1 MARSTIERARDAAGR
16 RAWQDAYASFA
27 KVEAST
33 LTAADLEA
41 MADTA
46 WWLSRFD
53 ESTQARQ
60 RAYAAYSGAGDDEGA
75 ARTAARVAIEH
86 YVRQRPSIGMGFLLR
101 AQRHAKRVPAGAGH
115 GFLAMVEAS
124 VARFSGE
131 LDRAIELSEQALA
144 IAEETGERNL
154 MAMSLHVLGAT
165 LVDAG
170 RIPEGIAA
178 MDEAMVSVLSGEL
191 DPYFTGVIFCQLIG
205 VCLELHDV
213 RRAGEWSDAANR
225 WCRSL
230 GPDSMF
236 PGQCAVNHAEVSRLR
251 GAWPQAEAEAE
262 AAADQ
267 LLAIDPALAGPAF
280 IQLAE
285 VRHRMG
291 DTAGAEEAYL
301 RGEELGADPQPGLA
315 LLRAS
320 LGRAS
325 DALAE
330 LRRAAATERT
340 PARRARLL
348 CAIAEVGAALG
359 DVEAATAAADELDA
373 IAHTAAVDAIS
384 ALASLARGVCRG
396 AGNDAAGACADLAA
410 AAEGFEALSLPYE
423 AARAR
428 IAYGKALL
436 AAGEHAAA
444 GAALR
449 SAAST
454 MERLGARRDLDE
466 IEAAL
471 AGSAALPAG
480 LTPREAEVLRL
491 VAAGKTN
498 RDIAVEL
505 VISEHTVG
513 RHLQNMFTKLGV
525 SSRSAA
531 TAFAFEHGLA

>member
-1 MARSTIERARDAAGR
+1 MARSTIERARDAVDR
-16 RAWQDAYASFA
+16 RAWKDAYTSYT
-27 KVEAST
+27 KVEPAA

-53 ESTQARQ
+53 DSIEARQ
-60 RAYAAYSGAGDDEGA
+60 RAYAAYVAAGDDEGA
-75 ARTAARVAIEH
+75 TRTAARLAIEH
-86 YVRQRPSIGMGFLLR
+86 FVRQRPSIGMGFLLR

-124 VARFSGE
+124 IARFSGE
-131 LDRAIELSEQALA
+131 LDQAVELAEQALA
-144 IAEETGERNL
+144 IAEQTGERNL
-154 MAMSLHVLGAT
+154 MAMSLHVLGTT

-170 RIPEGIAA
+170 RIEEGIAA
-178 MDEAMVSVLSGEL
+178 MDEAMVSVVSGEL

-213 RRAGEWSDAANR
+213 RRAGEWSDAAQR
-225 WCRSL
+225 WCQSL
-230 GPDSMF
+230 GPDSMY
-236 PGQCAVNHAEVSRLR
+236 PGLCAVNHAEVSRLR
-251 GAWPQAEAEAE
+251 GAWPQAEAEAA
-262 AAADQ
+262 AAADL
-267 LLAIDPALAGPAF
+267 LLAIEPALAGPAF
-280 IQLAE
+280 VQLAE
-285 VRHRMG
+285 VRQRLG
-291 DTAGAEEAYL
+291 DEAGAEQAYL

-325 DALAE
+325 GALAE
-330 LRRAAATERT
+330 LRHALASETT
-340 PARRARLL
+340 PVRRARLL
-348 CAIAEVGAALG
+348 CAVAEVGAAVR
-359 DVEAATAAADELDA
+359 DVDSATAAADELEA
-373 IAHTAAVDAIS
+373 IAQSAAVDSIRT
-384 ALASLARGVCRG
+384 LASLARGMCR
-396 AGNDAAGACADLAA
+396 DAAKDAVGACADLAA
-410 AAEGFEALSLPYE
+410 AAEGFDALSLPYE

-436 AAGEHAAA
+436 NAGEREA
-444 GAALR
+444 GEAMLR
-449 SAAST
+449 TAAST

-466 IEAAL
+466 IEAAA
-471 AGSAALPAG
+471 AGSATLPAG

-513 RHLQNMFTKLGV
+513 RHLQNMFAKLGV